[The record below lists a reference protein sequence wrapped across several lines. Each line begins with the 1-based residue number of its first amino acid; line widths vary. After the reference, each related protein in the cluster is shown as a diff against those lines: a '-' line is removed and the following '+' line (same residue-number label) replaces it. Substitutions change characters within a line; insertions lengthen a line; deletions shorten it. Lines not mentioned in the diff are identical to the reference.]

1 MSVTQSAGRRVSA
14 YEVVHASREFQS
26 LRRHFSA
33 FVTPAVVAF
42 IIWYMLFAILSA
54 FAPGFMATSVA
65 GAVNVGLLFGILQFV
80 STFAITALFLRWGRN
95 KFDAQSTR
103 LRMRLEQGRGAEQG
117 RGR

>member
-103 LRMRLEQGRGAEQG
+103 LRMRLEQGRGGEQG